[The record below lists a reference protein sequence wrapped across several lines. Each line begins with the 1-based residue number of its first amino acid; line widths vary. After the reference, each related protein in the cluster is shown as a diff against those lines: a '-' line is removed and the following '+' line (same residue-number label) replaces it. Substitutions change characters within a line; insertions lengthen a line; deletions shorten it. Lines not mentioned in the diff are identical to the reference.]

1 MSEAAD
7 KALAGFKSAFSAH
20 LTRAENAP
28 VSALMTRIYQIADW
42 HEINPRKTSIER
54 ILERAAEHGSIEAL
68 AMMFTI
74 GMPERRVLKA
84 ALELARRSPDLR
96 EGLVNQALTKMAE
109 EILAEQAAKKTER
122 G

>member
-1 MSEAAD
+1 MNEAAD
-7 KALAGFKSAFSAH
+7 KALAGFKSAFEAH
-20 LTRAENAP
+20 LKRAENAP

-74 GMPERRVLKA
+74 GMPERRVIRA
-84 ALELARRSPDLR
+84 ALELAKRSPDLQDAIIH
-96 EGLVNQALTKMAE
+96 EGLVQLAE
-109 EILAEQAAKKTER
+109 EVIAEEAAKKK
-122 G
+122 